1 LKYVGTAAFGCPP
14 SEARHIL
21 KAVSVKLAAFFLQSN
36 RKMAHRDISIA
47 IPPSDPGC
55 NHS

>member
-36 RKMAHRDISIA
+36 RKMAHRNISIA
-47 IPPSDPGC
+47 IPPPDPGR